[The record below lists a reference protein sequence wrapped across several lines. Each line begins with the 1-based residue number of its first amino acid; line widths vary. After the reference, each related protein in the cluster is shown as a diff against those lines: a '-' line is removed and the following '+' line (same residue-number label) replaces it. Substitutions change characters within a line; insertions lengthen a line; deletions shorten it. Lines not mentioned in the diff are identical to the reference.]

1 MMIGQDRLEMLLD
14 HVGKVE
20 ENDSFQ
26 AALRKVETGKMGQT
40 NQAVSRQKAVHKD
53 YSRLKWVCSVVPYH
67 HRAGFK
73 M

>member
-40 NQAVSRQKAVHKD
+40 NQAVSRQ
-53 YSRLKWVCSVVPYH
+53 
-67 HRAGFK
+67 
-73 M
+73 

>member
-1 MMIGQDRLEMLLD
+1 MIGEDTLETLWD
-14 HVGKVE
+14 HFGKVE
-20 ENDSFQ
+20 ENDNFG

-67 HRAGFK
+67 QRAGFK

>member
-26 AALRKVETGKMGQT
+26 AACATNSRKTLLLMGNYGIIRTQNPDILIT
-40 NQAVSRQKAVHKD
+40 VIHLAEVR
-53 YSRLKWVCSVVPYH
+53 
-67 HRAGFK
+67 G
-73 M
+73 

>member
-1 MMIGQDRLEMLLD
+1 MIGQYTLEIMSD

-67 HRAGFK
+67 QRAGFK